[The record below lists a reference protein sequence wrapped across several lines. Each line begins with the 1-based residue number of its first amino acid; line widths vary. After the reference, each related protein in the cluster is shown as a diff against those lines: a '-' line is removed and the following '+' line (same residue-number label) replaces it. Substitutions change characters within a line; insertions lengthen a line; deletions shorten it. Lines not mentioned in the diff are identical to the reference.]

1 MVKIKNQNESL
12 RCFKMEYSLL
22 AVDLD
27 GTLLHEDHEIDQETF
42 EAIKEYRANGGKVV
56 ICSGRTA
63 LSTRWIAET
72 IGITDPIVAL
82 NGAVIQSHNG
92 NIIERFHFDHEAL
105 PSFFDF
111 CQTHGFYTHF
121 YEGESILVPEENRW
135 NDKWVEKNILPL
147 QRSGGNPDVCQQY
160 RNQCSVQLMTDFNQ
174 YLEKKPIIS
183 KIAVFHEEDS
193 LYEFSKKLAEQS
205 NFYEISTSLNYSNLE
220 ISPKGVSKAGSI
232 TRLAAQ
238 LGVPLSKVA
247 AIGDNY
253 NDIKLLKAAGLGIAM
268 GNAPETVKEAADV
281 VTDTNGEAGVAK
293 AIWKFLL

>member
-1 MVKIKNQNESL
+1 
-12 RCFKMEYSLL
+12 MEYSIL

-27 GTLLHEDHEIDQETF
+27 GTLLNKEHEIDQESV
-42 EAIKEYRANGGKVV
+42 EAIQEYRANGGKVV

-82 NGAVIQSHNG
+82 NGAVIQSHSG
-92 NIIERFHFDHEAL
+92 NIIERFHFENRTL
-105 PSFFDF
+105 PGFIDF
-111 CQTHGFYTHF
+111 CLTHGAYAHF
-121 YEGESILVPEENRW
+121 YEEDSILVPEENRW
-135 NDKWVEKNILPL
+135 NDRWGEKNILSL
-147 QRSGGNPDVCQQY
+147 QMTGGNPEVCQQY
-160 RNQCSVQLMTDFNQ
+160 RDQCSVQVVTDFNH
-174 YLEKKPIIS
+174 YFKKNPIIS

-205 NFYEISTSLNYSNLE
+205 NDYEVSSSLNYANLE
-220 ISPKGVSKAGSI
+220 ISPSGVSKAGSI

-253 NDIKLLKAAGLGIAM
+253 NDMKLLKAAGLGIAM
-268 GNAPETVKEAADV
+268 GNAPEKVKSAADV
-281 VTDTNGEAGVAK
+281 ITDTNGEAGVAK
-293 AIWKFLL
+293 AIRKFLL